1 MKKIILSLFAFGAF
15 ALVNSCS
22 SDPCKD
28 KTATTL
34 CNGKGTL
41 VSNTNSCDCSCNEGY
56 TGSDCSSLISS
67 VFVGSYSCVEVGDKS
82 GSSSYVAT
90 MTPNTAL
97 TKMNMKNLWNQFVN
111 NAVFSVSGSNIT
123 MSLQEPDA
131 DKFFVQNGTGT
142 WSKNASGKVV
152 IKMSYEVVD
161 NTGSAAVTD
170 KVTATWTQL

>member
-1 MKKIILSLFAFGAF
+1 MKKIILSIVTLGV
-15 ALVNSCS
+15 LGIMSCT

-28 KTATTL
+28 KSATTQ
-34 CNGKGTL
+34 CNGKGVL
-41 VSNTNSCDCSCNEGY
+41 VANGSSCDCQCDAGY
-56 TGSDCSSLISS
+56 TGTDCATLLSS

-90 MTPNTAL
+90 MTPNTSSVE
-97 TKMNMKNLWNQFVN
+97 KMNIKNLWNQFVN
-111 NAVFSVSGSNIT
+111 NANFSISGSNIT

-152 IKMSYEVVD
+152 IKINYEVVD
-161 NTGSAAVTD
+161 NTGSSPITD